1 MRDSLSLPG
10 ILRDRS
16 IHKTW
21 SMASFDAIPTL
32 PDGHE
37 RKWLSFSFFE
47 TSKRR
52 KRQRTQIGETLERG
66 RKDAGDAFQHSSR
79 QRGTLKKIEEKKET
93 GQYHHTCHLVV
104 WRRHA
109 VRGSSARLPDN
120 LLVKINESSR

>member
-1 MRDSLSLPG
+1 MCVILSLPG
-10 ILRDRS
+10 ILRDHP

-79 QRGTLKKIEEKKET
+79 QRGTLKKIGKKKKPGNIITRATWWCGDDMLSE
-93 GQYHHTCHLVV
+93 
-104 WRRHA
+104 
-109 VRGSSARLPDN
+109 ARPR
-120 LLVKINESSR
+120 VCRTIY